1 MSVVK
6 ISLYICFISFV
17 TLMISCDK
25 KSDQYEISGKLDNVE
40 GNRFYA
46 SHEVGDSIVID
57 TILINAKGEFSFKG
71 NVDTLTVMS
80 LYFNENTQSTFA
92 LVDKGWKV
100 EVKGD
105 VKFPDLIEVAGG
117 DVNDDLT
124 DFKNKNR
131 GLLKSRA
138 EVLNS
143 AEEKINTNDSSDIS
157 DYVGDLKNVNFELS
171 NVAAAYIKSHPD
183 KIASVLL
190 LDIFFK
196 DESSIPRLDENL
208 MILKGRAAD
217 FPMTQDLK
225 RFRDKVKMSSNGSKA
240 PYFLLKDLKGKDVRL
255 QDFKDKYILLSF
267 AATTCGVCREEK
279 ADAVKIYNQLK
290 KQKKNIE
297 FVTIVK
303 DIEQV
308 PISDNISDSVKWTI
322 LPVDGGWS
330 AKAFED
336 YYVREIP
343 YHILIS
349 PSGYILERDVR
360 ILSVPEKLDKLT
372 GEAKKK

>member
-1 MSVVK
+1 MSKIK
-6 ISLYICFISFV
+6 ISLYICFISLV
-17 TLMISCDK
+17 TLMVSCDK
-25 KSDQYEISGKLDNVE
+25 KSNQYEISGKLNNVE

-46 SHEVGDSIVID
+46 SHEVGDSIIVD
-57 TILINAKGEFSFKG
+57 TIPINAQGEFSFRG
-71 NVDTLTVMS
+71 DIDTLTVISM
-80 LYFNENTQSTFA
+80 YFNKNIQSTFA
-92 LVDKGWKV
+92 LVDKSWKV
-100 EVKGD
+100 NIKGD
-105 VKFPDLIEVAGG
+105 INFPDLIEVTGG

-124 DFKNKNR
+124 DFKNKNKS
-131 GLLKSRA
+131 LLKSRS
-138 EVLNS
+138 EVLN
-143 AEEKINTNDSSDIS
+143 AANEKVNANDSSDIS
-157 DYVGDLKNVNFELS
+157 DYVEDLKNVNFELS

-225 RFRDKVKMSSNGSKA
+225 KFRDKVKMSSDGSRA
-240 PYFLLKDLKGKDVRL
+240 PYFILKDLKGKDVRL
-255 QDFKDKYILLSF
+255 QDFKDKYLLLSF
-267 AATTCGVCREEK
+267 VSTTCGVCREEK
-279 ADAVKIYNQLK
+279 ADAIKIYNQLK

-297 FVTIVK
+297 FLTIVK

-308 PISDNISDSVKWTI
+308 PVSDNISDSVKWNI
-322 LPVDGGWS
+322 LPVEGGWS
-330 AKAFED
+330 AKVFDD

-349 PSGYILERDVR
+349 PSGNIIERDVH
-360 ILSVPEKLDKLT
+360 IMSVPEKLDKLT
-372 GEAKKK
+372 GEVKRK